1 MVHFYLLLR
10 NFHFKEI
17 LILSVT
23 YISSGQIR
31 PVNGPFLFNSNTD
44 SLTIFRFGDM
54 LNPWG
59 DLIAMARA
67 WCLVKPG
74 GKALVGVPSGP
85 GMNFGLILIITFFQ
99 ILLDF

>member
-1 MVHFYLLLR
+1 MF
-10 NFHFKEI
+10 
-17 LILSVT
+17 
-23 YISSGQIR
+23 
-31 PVNGPFLFNSNTD
+31 
-44 SLTIFRFGDM
+44 FRYGDM

-85 GMNFGLILIITFFQ
+85 DMIMFNSDRVYGPLSYSHLFANWRQVYTENDFSNFDPICTHCYVPLHVIERI
-99 ILLDF
+99 